1 MLAPRM
7 GEFDRR
13 ELARVGNL
21 LAQARFFW
29 LHYHMIFSTS
39 NYINNTHLGGSQ
51 NSSID
56 KVSERFSQK
65 LASRSTGTSETFRS
79 HIHFPMRIQ
88 RCAWQPSVT

>member
-7 GEFDRR
+7 GEFDPC

-29 LHYHMIFSTS
+29 LLYHMIFST
-39 NYINNTHLGGSQ
+39 NKYILNTHLGESH
-51 NSSID
+51 NSRID

-65 LASRSTGTSETFRS
+65 LASRSTDKSETFRS
-79 HIHFPMRIQ
+79 HINFPMRIQ
-88 RCAWQPSVT
+88 RCAWQPLVT